1 MGKTIL
7 VGEEPTLGTSQSK
20 VLMILIPLD
29 LIQLREIGRPCGV
42 GKALIEFK
50 LLCGWRLMSG
60 YLLIIVGA
68 NGGLEFHPYVLLVTK
83 TMKQLSM
90 FCEIVP

>member
-1 MGKTIL
+1 MLSWGYYKKNANERL
-7 VGEEPTLGTSQSK
+7 D
-20 VLMILIPLD
+20 LIPL
-29 LIQLREIGRPCGV
+29 RETGRPGGV
-42 GKALIEFK
+42 EKAVIKFK
-50 LLCGWRLMSG
+50 LLYGWRLMSG

>member
-1 MGKTIL
+1 ML
-7 VGEEPTLGTSQSK
+7 VGGEEPTPGTSQFKLSMNLK
-20 VLMILIPLD
+20 TIELNSSRKIV
-29 LIQLREIGRPCGV
+29 RPCGV